1 MQKDVWQVS
10 RYDKDTTFMP
20 TRPFFSHA
28 IPARF
33 RILTCIT
40 LCLVCICLAF
50 AICGQTK
57 GTIDKSYR
65 SRTIDTISNLIAAN
79 YVFPE
84 KAKGYAS
91 QLQFRKQAGAY
102 DSLADLS
109 RFAKRLTDDL
119 QTITGDKH
127 ILVRPILPSDLGES
141 TESAL
146 HHPVRL
152 FRLQNRENTG
162 FFRLEWLDG
171 DIGYMDLRR
180 FYSPAVAR
188 EMLAAAMKFLS
199 HANAIIIDVRE
210 NQGGSGELL
219 SLFCGYFFPYPLQL
233 NGEYYRSE
241 DYLEEFWVARTVE
254 GERLTRVPLFVLTSR
269 KTFSAAESFA
279 YDMKV
284 RKRAILV
291 GDSTKGGAH
300 SVDLFRVDDRLE
312 CYLSTSRAV
321 NPVTGGNWEGT
332 GVVPDI
338 HVPAASAL
346 DTALVLA
353 RRAAEEYGRTKEVKL
368 KRAVDEMQVHMQRA
382 ETLFRE
388 GNHPPAE
395 AALDSLFRI
404 GSNAGL
410 INEFFVDV
418 LAYNYSSAKDEP
430 ILYAI
435 LRKKIEHFPRSST
448 AYESLG
454 VAYFRNGKGAEAI
467 PYLRKAFELDPD
479 NRNASRMISRL
490 QEK

>member
-1 MQKDVWQVS
+1 
-10 RYDKDTTFMP
+10 MP
-20 TRPFFSHA
+20 TRPFFSYA
-28 IPARF
+28 MPARF
-33 RILTCIT
+33 RILTRIT
-40 LCLVCICLAF
+40 LCLVCICFAS
-50 AICGQTK
+50 AICRQTK
-57 GTIDKSYR
+57 GAIDRSYR
-65 SRTIDTISNLIAAN
+65 DRTIDTVSILIERN
-79 YVFPE
+79 YVFLDKG
-84 KAKGYAS
+84 KACAS
-91 QLQFRKQAGAY
+91 QLQFRKRTGVY
-102 DSLADLS
+102 DSLTDLS
-109 RFAKRLTDDL
+109 RFAKRLTEDL
-119 QTITGDKH
+119 QAMTGDKH
-127 ILVRPILPSDLGES
+127 ILVRQVLPSDLGES

-171 DIGYMDLRR
+171 SIGYMDIRR

-199 HANAIIIDVRE
+199 HADAIIIDVRE
-210 NQGGSGELL
+210 NQGGAGELL

-233 NGEYYRSE
+233 NGEYYRRE
-241 DYLEEFWVARTVE
+241 EYLQEFWIARAVE
-254 GERLTRVPLFVLTSR
+254 GERLTNVPLFVLTSR

-284 RKRAILV
+284 RKRATLV

-300 SVDLFRVDDRLE
+300 SVDLFRIDDRLE

-321 NPVTGGNWEGT
+321 NPVTGENWEGT
-332 GVVPDI
+332 GVVPDV
-338 HVPAASAL
+338 HVPATSAL
-346 DTALVLA
+346 DTALSLA
-353 RRAAEEYGRTKEVKL
+353 RRAAEEYGRTKEGKL
-368 KRAVDEMQVHMQRA
+368 KQAVDEMQVHLQRA

-388 GNHPPAE
+388 GNHRPAE

-410 INEFFVDV
+410 VNEFFVDV
-418 LAYNYSSAKDEP
+418 LAYNYTSAKDEP

-435 LRKKIEHFPRSST
+435 LRKSIELFPRSST

-467 PYLRKAFELDPD
+467 PYLRKTLELDPD
-479 NRNASRMISRL
+479 NRNASRMIS
-490 QEK
+490 QIQGH